1 MLRPLEFDP
10 KTEAVVRF
18 VEDTDPAEIVAG
30 TVERLRAGE
39 TRESL
44 VRAAALAVTRSTEL
58 PPDHHGGPIHPVAG
72 LHAVVNLTGRLNGD
86 RALLPTIQSV
96 ALANLHIH
104 SPEMGPTLMAE
115 LEAGGTD
122 SPGAQTSTE
131 DLAGQ
136 IGDHLAGH
144 LASHRALAAER
155 TTLRLLRKGARQ
167 AALDPILAAGTR
179 RNSLDDHYFLYPL
192 FTLRALDALGWDLA
206 ETLLRPPVRYLAS
219 NALMEATVEDDDPYI
234 AENVARY
241 QAFGGLR
248 RLIADRRL
256 LERDLRVETGED
268 ESAAIGALGRRIGES
283 ADVSAVPAYLAEALA
298 SGLSLVGTAEAL
310 SYGAGLIYLCATTGN
325 PFDVHI
331 HTGLNARRY
340 LIGLDGL
347 ALETKLL
354 ALVGWAEGP
363 EVRLAAGTRGHPLPD
378 EHAAARGAQ
387 GSPSQADGLAA
398 IRESIQAQPSFD
410 LRTSTVPVET
420 MREAP
425 QVRETMAL
433 AESYAWAGHDPAPF
447 FALMAELVSH
457 DEATEMHA
465 YKMQQAAFEEFH
477 ATRAPYRWVHMVAA
491 ARHLATVYRMLPQEI
506 YPQAARLLRL

>member
-1 MLRPLEFDP
+1 MLRPLAFDP
-10 KTEAVVRF
+10 ETEAAVRF
-18 VEDTDPAEIVAG
+18 VEDTDPAEIVAK

-44 VRAAALAVTRSTEL
+44 VRSAALAVTRSTEL
-58 PPDHHGGPIHPVAG
+58 PPDHHGGPIHPVSG
-72 LHAVVNLTGRLNGD
+72 LHAVLNLGRRLDGD
-86 RALLPTIQSV
+86 PALLPAIQSV

-115 LEAGGTD
+115 LKADGPDSSGGD
-122 SPGAQTSTE
+122 ASAQ

-136 IGDHLAGH
+136 LANH
-144 LASHRALAAER
+144 QALAAER
-155 TTLRLLRKGARQ
+155 TTLSLLRKGARQ
-167 AALDPILAAGTR
+167 AALNQIVAAGTR
-179 RNSLDDHYFLYPL
+179 RNSLDDHYLLYPL
-192 FTLRALDALGWDLA
+192 YTLRALDGLGWDLA

-219 NALMEATVEDDDPYI
+219 NALMEAADEDHASYI

-241 QAFGGLR
+241 QAFGELK
-248 RLIADRRL
+248 RLIADHRL

-268 ESAAIGALGRRIGES
+268 EGAAIGALGRRIGES
-283 ADVSAVPAYLAEALA
+283 ADIGAVPAYLAEALA
-298 SGLSLVGTAEAL
+298 SGLSLAGTGQAL

-347 ALETKLL
+347 AMETKLL
-354 ALVGWAEGP
+354 ALIGWADGP

-378 EHAAARGAQ
+378 EPAAAQGAQ
-387 GSPSQADGLAA
+387 ASSQADGLAA
-398 IRESIQAQPSFD
+398 IRESIEGQPAFD

-420 MREAP
+420 LREAP

-433 AESYAWAGHDPAPF
+433 AESYARAGHDAAPF

-477 ATRAPYRWVHMVAA
+477 ATREPYRWVHMVTA
-491 ARHLATVYRMLPQEI
+491 ARHLATVYRMLPREI
-506 YPQAARLLRL
+506 YPQAARLLDL

>member
-1 MLRPLEFDP
+1 MMRPLEFDP
-10 KTEAVVRF
+10 ETEAAVRF

-44 VRAAALAVTRSTEL
+44 IRAAALAVTRSTEL

-72 LHAVVNLTGRLNGD
+72 LHAVVNLAGRLNGD
-86 RALLPTIQSV
+86 RALLPAIQSV

-115 LEAGGTD
+115 LEAGGPD
-122 SPGAQTSTE
+122 SSGGDDSAR
-131 DLAGQ
+131 DLAQDLTGQ
-136 IGDHLAGH
+136 IGGDLAGH
-144 LASHRALAAER
+144 LAGHRALAAER
-155 TTLRLLRKGARQ
+155 TTLRLLRTGARQ

-192 FTLRALDALGWDLA
+192 YTLRALDGLGWDLA

-219 NALMEATVEDDDPYI
+219 NALMEAAAEDHDPYI

-241 QAFGGLR
+241 QAFGELK

-268 ESAAIGALGRRIGES
+268 ESEAIGALGRRIGEL
-283 ADVSAVPAYLAEALA
+283 ADVGAVPAVLAEALA
-298 SGLSLVGTAEAL
+298 SGLSLEGTGEAL

-347 ALETKLL
+347 AMETKLL
-354 ALVGWAEGP
+354 ALVGWADGP

-378 EHAAARGAQ
+378 EHAAAQGAQ
-387 GSPSQADGLAA
+387 GSPSQAGGLAA
-398 IRESIQAQPSFD
+398 IRESIEAQPAVD

-420 MREAP
+420 
-425 QVRETMAL
+425 
-433 AESYAWAGHDPAPF
+433 PAPF

-477 ATRAPYRWVHMVAA
+477 ATREPYRWVHMVAA
-491 ARHLATVYRMLPQEI
+491 ARHLATVHRMLPQEI
-506 YPQAARLLRL
+506 YPQAARLLHL

>member
-1 MLRPLEFDP
+1 LGVRPE
-10 KTEAVVRF
+10 TEAAVRF
-18 VEDTDPAEIVAG
+18 VEDTGPAEIVAG
-30 TVERLRAGE
+30 TVARLRAGE
-39 TRESL
+39 APESL

-58 PPDHHGGPIHPVAG
+58 PADHHGGPIHPVSG
-72 LHAVVNLTGRLNGD
+72 LHAVVNLARRLNGD
-86 RALLPTIQSV
+86 RALLPAIQAV

-104 SPEMGPTLMAE
+104 SPEMGPALMGE
-115 LEAGGTD
+115 LDSSGGEV
-122 SPGAQTSTE
+122 SAQN
-131 DLAGQ
+131 LAGQ
-136 IGDHLAGH
+136 LAG
-144 LASHRALAAER
+144 HRALAAER
-155 TTLRLLRKGARQ
+155 TTLSLLRRHERRT
-167 AALDPILAAGTR
+167 ALNPILAAATR

-192 FTLRALDALGWDLA
+192 YTLRALDGLGWDLA

-219 NALMEATVEDDDPYI
+219 NALMEATAEGYDSYI
-234 AENVARY
+234 AENVTRY
-241 QAFGGLR
+241 LGFGELK
-248 RLIADRRL
+248 RLIADHKL
-256 LERDLRVETGED
+256 LKRDLRVETGED
-268 ESAAIGALGRRIGES
+268 ESEAIGALGRRIGES
-283 ADVSAVPAYLAEALA
+283 ADVGAVPAFLAEALA
-298 SGLSLVGTAEAL
+298 SGLSLEGTGEAL

-340 LIGLDGL
+340 LIGLDGP

-354 ALVGWAEGP
+354 ALVGWADGP

-378 EHAAARGAQ
+378 EHAAAQGAQ
-387 GSPSQADGLAA
+387 GLPSQADGLAA
-398 IRESIQAQPSFD
+398 IRESIEAQPAFD
-410 LRTSTVPVET
+410 LRTSTVPVEN

-433 AESYAWAGHDPAPF
+433 AEGYARADHDPAPF

-477 ATRAPYRWVHMVAA
+477 ATREPYRWVHMVAA

-506 YPQAARLLRL
+506 YPQAARLLHL

>member
-1 MLRPLEFDP
+1 MLRPLAFDP
-10 KTEAVVRF
+10 ETEAAVRF
-18 VEDTDPAEIVAG
+18 VEDSDPAEIVAG

-58 PPDHHGGPIHPVAG
+58 PPDHHGGPVHPVAG
-72 LHAVVNLTGRLNGD
+72 LHAVVNLGHRLSGD
-86 RALLPTIQSV
+86 RALLPAIQSV

-104 SPEMGPTLMAE
+104 SPEMGPTLMGE
-115 LEAGGTD
+115 LEAGGEA
-122 SPGAQTSTE
+122 SAQE
-131 DLAGQ
+131 LAGQ
-136 IGDHLAGH
+136 LG
-144 LASHRALAAER
+144 SHQALAAER
-155 TTLRLLRKGARQ
+155 TTLSLLRKGARQ

-192 FTLRALDALGWDLA
+192 YTLRALDGLGWDLA
-206 ETLLRPPVRYLAS
+206 ETLLRPPVRYLAG
-219 NALMEATVEDDDPYI
+219 NALMEAAAEGYDSYI

-241 QAFGGLR
+241 QAFGELK

-256 LERDLRVETGED
+256 LERALRVETGED
-268 ESAAIGALGRRIGES
+268 ESEAIGALGRRIGEL
-283 ADVSAVPAYLAEALA
+283 ADVGAVPAVLAEALA
-298 SGLSLVGTAEAL
+298 SGLSLAGTGEAL

-347 ALETKLL
+347 AMETKLL
-354 ALVGWAEGP
+354 ALVGWADGP

-378 EHAAARGAQ
+378 EHAAAQGAQ
-387 GSPSQADGLAA
+387 GTQGSSSQAGGLAA
-398 IRESIQAQPSFD
+398 IRESIEAQPAFD
-410 LRTSTVPVET
+410 LRTSTVPVEA

-433 AESYAWAGHDPAPF
+433 AESYARAGHDPAPF
-447 FALMAELVSH
+447 FALMAELVCH

-477 ATRAPYRWVHMVAA
+477 ATREPYRWVHMVAA
-491 ARHLATVYRMLPQEI
+491 ARHLATVYRMVPQEI
-506 YPQAARLLRL
+506 YPQAARLLHL

>member
-1 MLRPLEFDP
+1 
-10 KTEAVVRF
+10 
-18 VEDTDPAEIVAG
+18 
-30 TVERLRAGE
+30 
-39 TRESL
+39 
-44 VRAAALAVTRSTEL
+44 
-58 PPDHHGGPIHPVAG
+58 
-72 LHAVVNLTGRLNGD
+72 
-86 RALLPTIQSV
+86 
-96 ALANLHIH
+96 
-104 SPEMGPTLMAE
+104 MGPSLIGE
-115 LEAGGTD
+115 LDSSGGEAC
-122 SPGAQTSTE
+122 AR
-131 DLAGQ
+131 DLAFQ
-136 IGDHLAGH
+136 LGD
-144 LASHRALAAER
+144 HRALAAER

-192 FTLRALDALGWDLA
+192 YTLRALDALGWDLA

-219 NALMEATVEDDDPYI
+219 NALMESTAEDHDPYI

-241 QAFGGLR
+241 QAFGELR
-248 RLIADRRL
+248 RLIADNKL

-268 ESAAIGALGRRIGES
+268 ESEAIGALGRRIGES
-283 ADVSAVPAYLAEALA
+283 ADVGAVPAYLAEALA
-298 SGLSLVGTAEAL
+298 SGLSLVGTGEAL

-354 ALVGWAEGP
+354 ALVGWADGP

-378 EHAAARGAQ
+378 EPAAAQ
-387 GSPSQADGLAA
+387 GSPSQADGLVA
-398 IRESIQAQPSFD
+398 IRESLEAQPSFD

-433 AESYAWAGHDPAPF
+433 AESYARAGHDPAPF

-491 ARHLATVYRMLPQEI
+491 ARHLATVFPMLPQEI
-506 YPQAARLLRL
+506 YPEAARLLDL

>member
-1 MLRPLEFDP
+1 MLRPLAFEP
-10 KTEAVVRF
+10 ETEAAVRF
-18 VEDTDPAEIVAG
+18 VEDTGPAEIVAG
-30 TVERLRAGE
+30 TVARLRAGE
-39 TRESL
+39 APESL

-58 PPDHHGGPIHPVAG
+58 PADHHGGPIHPVSG
-72 LHAVVNLTGRLNGD
+72 LHAVVNLARRLNGD
-86 RALLPTIQSV
+86 RALLPAIQSV

-115 LEAGGTD
+115 LESSGGD
-122 SPGAQTSTE
+122 ASAQ
-131 DLAGQ
+131 DLTGQ
-136 IGDHLAGH
+136 LGGHLAG
-144 LASHRALAAER
+144 HRALAAER
-155 TTLRLLRKGARQ
+155 STLSLLREGARQ

-192 FTLRALDALGWDLA
+192 YTLRALDALGWDLA

-219 NALMEATVEDDDPYI
+219 NALMEATAEDYDPYI

-241 QAFGGLR
+241 LAFGELK

-268 ESAAIGALGRRIGES
+268 ESEAIGALGRRIGES
-283 ADVSAVPAYLAEALA
+283 ADVGAVPAFLAEALA
-298 SGLSLVGTAEAL
+298 SGLSLEGTGEAL

-340 LIGLDGL
+340 LIGLDGP

-354 ALVGWAEGP
+354 ALVGWADGP

-378 EHAAARGAQ
+378 EHAAAQGAQ
-387 GSPSQADGLAA
+387 GLPSQADGLAA
-398 IRESIQAQPSFD
+398 IRESIEAQPAFD
-410 LRTSTVPVET
+410 LRTSTVPVEN

-433 AESYAWAGHDPAPF
+433 AEGYARADHDPAPF

-477 ATRAPYRWVHMVAA
+477 ATREPYRWVHMVAA

-506 YPQAARLLRL
+506 YPQAARLLHL